1 MPPQMPLLKSIL
13 LRNVLSYGARGCEVE
28 LGPLNVLIGSNASG
42 KSNLLS
48 VLHLLAA
55 TPRDI
60 QVPVRE
66 GGGTDEWLWKGSDE
80 VSGEIE
86 VTSLVLGVHY
96 GLRFFSGRGRFIV
109 LDERLESLLQ
119 GEGETYYR
127 LEENGAILRLQEGHS
142 VARNLTLSS
151 EDVKIDQ
158 SILSQRKDPDLY
170 PELTYFGRRIEQTRF
185 YRDLD
190 LGRTSPVRAP
200 QRVDLPDDFLL
211 EDASNLGLVLSDLL
225 NRPATKKVLLER
237 LRRFYER
244 VVDITIKVQGGTV
257 QVFFHEEGLS
267 AAVPAIRLSDGTLRY
282 LCLLTI
288 LCHPEPPA
296 LICIEEPEIGLH
308 PDVLPDLGEL
318 LVDASSR
325 TQLVVTTHSDALVS
339 ALSET
344 PESILVCERGDDGTT
359 LRRLDKDQLA
369 EWLERYR
376 LGDLW
381 RMGEIGGRPEC
392 LRQPQL

>member
-1 MPPQMPLLKSIL
+1 MPPQIPLLRSIE
-13 LRNVLSYGARGCEVE
+13 LRNILSYGGGGCRVE

-42 KSNLLS
+42 KSNLIS

-55 TPRDI
+55 APRDI

-66 GGGTDEWLWKGSDE
+66 GGGPDEWLWKGQSPQLF
-80 VSGEIE
+80 VEIE
-86 VTSLVLGVHY
+86 VTTLGVHY
-96 GLRFFSGRGRFIV
+96 VLHLTPFRSGLVISS
-109 LDERLESLLQ
+109 ESLESL
-119 GEGETYYR
+119 EGLEVYYQ
-127 LEENGAILRLQEGHS
+127 LEGDGAILRLQDGDLS
-142 VARNLTLSS
+142 SRNLVVSREELNFS
-151 EDVKIDQ
+151 Q
-158 SILSQRKDPDLY
+158 SILAQRKDPDLY
-170 PELTYFGRRIEQTRF
+170 PELTHFGRRLEQTRF

-257 QVFFHEEGLS
+257 QVFFHEEGLK

-288 LCHPEPPA
+288 LCHPEPPP

-318 LVDASSR
+318 LVEASAR

-381 RMGEIGGRPEC
+381 RMGEIGGNRW
-392 LRQPQL
+392 

>member
-1 MPPQMPLLKSIL
+1 MPPQMPLLNSIL
-13 LRNVLSYGARGCEVE
+13 LRNVLSYGGRGCEVE

-48 VLHLLAA
+48 VFHLLAA
-55 TPRDI
+55 APRDI
-60 QVPVRE
+60 QVPIRE

-80 VSGEIE
+80 ISGEIE
-86 VTSLVLGVHY
+86 VTSLALGVHY
-96 GLRFFSGRGRFIV
+96 GLRFFSGRGRFIF
-109 LDERLESLLQ
+109 LDERLESSLQ

-225 NRPATKKVLLER
+225 NRPATKKILLER

-257 QVFFHEEGLS
+257 QVFFHEEGLN

-288 LCHPEPPA
+288 LCHPEPPP

-318 LVDASSR
+318 LVEASAR

-344 PESILVCERGDDGTT
+344 PESILVCERGEDGTT
-359 LRRLDKDQLA
+359 LRRLSKDQLT

-381 RMGEIGGRPEC
+381 RMGEIGGNRW
-392 LRQPQL
+392 

>member
-1 MPPQMPLLKSIL
+1 MLPS
-13 LRNVLSYGARGCEVE
+13 LRYLQSMRLANVLSFGAQAIDVE
-28 LGPLNVLIGSNASG
+28 FGLLNVLIGANASG
-42 KSNLLS
+42 KSNLVS

-55 TPRDI
+55 APRDLQAPI
-60 QVPVRE
+60 RE
-66 GGGTDEWLWKGSDE
+66 GGGADEWLWKGGPGRNIGKIDLC
-80 VSGEIE
+80 
-86 VTSLVLGVHY
+86 SLIGGIDYAV
-96 GLRFFSGRGRFIV
+96 RFSSSTGR
-109 LDERLESLLQ
+109 LRLES
-119 GEGETYYR
+119 ET
-127 LEENGAILRLQEGHS
+127 LDSTNDEENFFYRFDGYGAVLRIQESDDPRDDRRDLILGD
-142 VARNLTLSS
+142 
-151 EDVKIDQ
+151 EDVRRDQ

-170 PELTYFGRRIEQTRF
+170 PELTAFGRWLERFRF
-185 YRDLD
+185 YRGFD

-225 NRPATKKVLLER
+225 NRPATKRVLLER

-244 VVDITIKVQGGTV
+244 VTDIAIKVQGGTV
-257 QVFFHEEGLS
+257 QIFFHEEGFN

-282 LCLLTI
+282 LCLLTV
-288 LCHPEPPA
+288 LCHPQPPP

-308 PDVLPDLGEL
+308 PDVLPDLGEM
-318 LVDASSR
+318 LVEASAR

-339 ALSET
+339 ALSDT

-359 LRRLDKDQLA
+359 LRRLDKAHLA

-381 RMGEIGGRPEC
+381 RMGEIGGNRW
-392 LRQPQL
+392 